1 MSSIDTKSLVSQL
14 MAVERR
20 PQDLLR
26 NRVSAL
32 QKTQTAWQSIA
43 DKLTTLKTAADEL
56 APLRAAASFT
66 TASSSDDASIAVAA
80 TGAGASTTAS
90 ISVVSLAAARTD
102 VSTDVFSGATDALG
116 SRTLSLTVNGETTA
130 YTSADGTIGGLV
142 SAINNA
148 DKGVSAKLLQT
159 SPGQFQLSLT
169 AAETGTANSFTT
181 SATGWTGFTNAR
193 PAADAE
199 LLVDGVSV
207 TRSSNKIG
215 DLIDG
220 LELNL
225 KKVTAA
231 PVEVS
236 FARDDK
242 AITDKVKALVDAANG
257 AMSTIANAT
266 RVSTQEANRGPLASD
281 PSARRLSDSI
291 RAVIAAP
298 ITLPD
303 GTSMTA
309 RSLGVSLNRDGTLKF
324 DAAELTK
331 SLGERPQD
339 VLAALGRSATST
351 TPGVS
356 VSSATPSATPGTRS
370 VSVTQAATQAS
381 LVSVPSPPPP
391 PGSLVNMTILTPT
404 GTYSVSFNA
413 GDTYSQ
419 TASNMT
425 AAMRSLG
432 LRMNASATTSGGVE
446 DGIVMSED
454 RYGSAHGF
462 TVSGGSALGLDGPA
476 TAGLDAQ
483 GTIDGTPF
491 TAAGRAIAS
500 GGLALSIGTTAG
512 QISAGG
518 GSATGSVRFGD
529 GLAGALSRIGAN
541 GAANGPAASAKTAVG
556 DRIRDLE
563 NRISRYDT
571 ILATREEA
579 FIRKFANMDSLL
591 SRLNTMDGSFA

>member
-32 QKTQTAWQSIA
+32 QKTQNAWQSIA

-56 APLRAAASFT
+56 APMRAAASFT
-66 TASSSDDASIAVAA
+66 TASSSDDASIAVTA
-80 TGAGASTTAS
+80 TGAGRNTTAS

-102 VSTDVFSGATDALG
+102 VANDVFTGASASLG

-130 YTSADGTIGGLV
+130 YSSADGTIGGLV
-142 SAINNA
+142 SAINDA

-169 AAETGTANSFTT
+169 AAKTGTANSFSVT
-181 SATGWTGFTNAR
+181 STGWSGFTNAR
-193 PAADAE
+193 PASDASI
-199 LLVDGVSV
+199 LVDGVPV
-207 TRSSNKIG
+207 TRSSNS
-215 DLIDG
+215 IDDVIEG
-220 LELNL
+220 LQLNL
-225 KKVTAA
+225 KKTTTA
-231 PVEVS
+231 PIEVS
-236 FARDDK
+236 FARDDQ
-242 AITDKVKALVDAANG
+242 AINDKVKALVDAANG

-266 RVSTQEANRGPLASD
+266 RTSTQESARGPLASD

-291 RAVIAAP
+291 RSVIAAP
-298 ITLPD
+298 ITLPN

-324 DAAELTK
+324 DPAELKK
-331 SLGERPQD
+331 SLSERPQD
-339 VLAALGRSATST
+339 VLDALGRSASST
-351 TPGVS
+351 APGVS
-356 VSSATPSATPGTRS
+356 VSSATPSAQPGTRS
-370 VSVTQAATQAS
+370 ISVTQAATQAS

-391 PGSLVNMTILTPT
+391 PGSLVNMTIMTPA

-432 LRMNASATTSGGVE
+432 LRMSASPTSTGGVE
-446 DGIVMSED
+446 DGISMSED
-454 RYGSAHGF
+454 RFGSAHTF
-462 TVSGGSALGLDGPA
+462 SVSGGSALGLDGPA

-483 GTIDGTPF
+483 GTINGTAF
-491 TAAGRAIAS
+491 TAAGRAVAS
-500 GGLALSIGTTAG
+500 GGLALSIGTTAS
-512 QISAGG
+512 QITAGG
-518 GSATGSVRFGD
+518 GAATGSVGFSD
-529 GLAGALSRIGAN
+529 GLAGALSRIGGN
-541 GAANGPAASAKTAVG
+541 GAANGPAASAKSAVG

-563 NRISRYDT
+563 GRISRYDT
-571 ILATREEA
+571 ILASREQA
-579 FIRKFANMDSLL
+579 FVRKFANMDSLL

>member
-32 QKTQTAWQSIA
+32 QKTQNAWQSIA

-56 APLRAAASFT
+56 APLRAAAAFT

-116 SRTLSLTVNGETTA
+116 SRTLSLTVNGETTD

-142 SAINNA
+142 SAINAA
-148 DKGVSAKLLQT
+148 DKGVAAKLLQT

-169 AAETGTANSFTT
+169 AAETGTANSFTAA
-181 SATGWTGFTNAR
+181 ATGWTGFTNAR
-193 PAADAE
+193 PAADAQ
-199 LLVDGVSV
+199 LLVDGVAV
-207 TRSSNKIG
+207 TRSSNRIG
-215 DLIDG
+215 DLIEG

-225 KKVTAA
+225 KKVTAS

-236 FARDDK
+236 FARDDQ
-242 AITDKVKALVDAANG
+242 AISDKVKALVDAANG

-291 RAVIAAP
+291 RSVIAAP
-298 ITLPD
+298 ISLPD
-303 GTSMTA
+303 GSSMTA

-324 DAAELTK
+324 DAAELKK
-331 SLGERPQD
+331 SLGERPQAVMD
-339 VLAALGRSATST
+339 ALSRSASST

-356 VSSATPSATPGTRS
+356 VSSATPSAVPGTRS

-391 PGSLVNMTILTPT
+391 PGSLVNMTIMTPA

-432 LRMNASATTSGGVE
+432 LRMSASPTSTGGVE
-446 DGIVMSED
+446 DGVSLSED
-454 RYGSAHGF
+454 RYGSAHTF
-462 TVSGGSALGLDGPA
+462 SVSGGSALGLDGPA

-483 GTIDGTPF
+483 GTINGTAF
-491 TAAGRAIAS
+491 TAAGRAVAS
-500 GGLALSIGTTAG
+500 NGLALSIGTTAG
-512 QISAGG
+512 QITAGG
-518 GSATGSVRFGD
+518 GAVTGSVGFSD

-541 GAANGPAASAKTAVG
+541 GSANGPAASAKTAVG

>member
-32 QKTQTAWQSIA
+32 QKTQNAWQSIA

-56 APLRAAASFT
+56 APLRAAAAFT

-116 SRTLSLTVNGETTA
+116 SRTLSLTVNGETTD

-142 SAINNA
+142 SAINAA
-148 DKGVSAKLLQT
+148 DKGVAAKLLQT

-169 AAETGTANSFTT
+169 AAETGTANSFTAA
-181 SATGWTGFTNAR
+181 ATGWTGFTNAR
-193 PAADAE
+193 PAADAQ
-199 LLVDGVSV
+199 LLVDGVAV
-207 TRSSNKIG
+207 TRSSNRIG
-215 DLIDG
+215 DLIAG

-225 KKVTAA
+225 KKVTAS

-236 FARDDK
+236 FARDDQ
-242 AITDKVKALVDAANG
+242 AISDKVKALVDAANG

-266 RVSTQEANRGPLASD
+266 RVSTQDANRGPLASD

-291 RAVIAAP
+291 RSVIAAP
-298 ITLPD
+298 ISLPD
-303 GTSMTA
+303 GSSMTA

-324 DAAELTK
+324 DAAELKK
-331 SLGERPQD
+331 SLGERPQAVMD
-339 VLAALGRSATST
+339 ALSRSASST

-356 VSSATPSATPGTRS
+356 VSSATPSAVPGTRS

-391 PGSLVNMTILTPT
+391 PGSLVNMTIMTPA

-432 LRMNASATTSGGVE
+432 LRMSASPTSTGGVE
-446 DGIVMSED
+446 DGVSLSED
-454 RYGSAHGF
+454 RYGSAHTF
-462 TVSGGSALGLDGPA
+462 SVSGGSALGLDGPA

-483 GTIDGTPF
+483 GTINGTAF
-491 TAAGRAIAS
+491 TAAGRAVAS
-500 GGLALSIGTTAG
+500 NGLALSVGTTAG
-512 QISAGG
+512 QITAGG
-518 GSATGSVRFGD
+518 GAVTGSVGFSD

-541 GAANGPAASAKTAVG
+541 GSANGPAASAKTAVG

>member
-32 QKTQTAWQSIA
+32 QKTQNAWQSIA

-56 APLRAAASFT
+56 APLRAAAAFT

-116 SRTLSLTVNGETTA
+116 SRTLSLTVNGETTD

-142 SAINNA
+142 SAINAA
-148 DKGVSAKLLQT
+148 DKGVAAKLLQT

-169 AAETGTANSFTT
+169 AAETGTANSFTAA
-181 SATGWTGFTNAR
+181 ATGWTGFTNAR
-193 PAADAE
+193 PAADAQ
-199 LLVDGVSV
+199 LLVDGVAV
-207 TRSSNKIG
+207 TRSSNRIG
-215 DLIDG
+215 DLIEG

-225 KKVTAA
+225 KKVTAS

-236 FARDDK
+236 FARDDQ
-242 AITDKVKALVDAANG
+242 AISDKVKALVDAANG

-291 RAVIAAP
+291 RSVIAAP
-298 ITLPD
+298 ISLPD
-303 GTSMTA
+303 GSSMTA

-324 DAAELTK
+324 DAAELKK
-331 SLGERPQD
+331 SLGERPQAVMD
-339 VLAALGRSATST
+339 ALSRSASST

-356 VSSATPSATPGTRS
+356 VSSATPSAVPGTRS

-391 PGSLVNMTILTPT
+391 PGSLVNMTIMTPA

-432 LRMNASATTSGGVE
+432 LRMSASPTSTGGVE
-446 DGIVMSED
+446 DGVSLSED
-454 RYGSAHGF
+454 RYGSAHTF
-462 TVSGGSALGLDGPA
+462 SVSGGSALGLDGPA

-483 GTIDGTPF
+483 GTINGTAF
-491 TAAGRAIAS
+491 TAAGRAVAS
-500 GGLALSIGTTAG
+500 NGLALSVGTTAG
-512 QISAGG
+512 QITAGG
-518 GSATGSVRFGD
+518 GAVTGSVGFSD

-541 GAANGPAASAKTAVG
+541 GSANGPAASAKTAVG

>member
-26 NRVSAL
+26 TRVSAL
-32 QKTQTAWQSIA
+32 QKTQNAWQSIA

-56 APLRAAASFT
+56 APMRAAASFT

-80 TGAGASTTAS
+80 TGAGRSTTAS
-90 ISVVSLAAARTD
+90 ISVVSLATARTD
-102 VSTDVFSGATDALG
+102 VSTDVFSGASASLG

-142 SAINNA
+142 SAINDA

-169 AAETGTANSFTT
+169 AAKTGTANTF
-181 SATGWTGFTNAR
+181 SATSTGWSGFTNAR
-193 PAADAE
+193 PAADASI
-199 LLVDGVSV
+199 LVDGVSV
-207 TRSSNKIG
+207 TRSSNS
-215 DLIDG
+215 IDDVIEG
-220 LELNL
+220 LQLNL
-225 KKVTAA
+225 KKTTAA
-231 PVEVS
+231 PIEVS
-236 FARDDK
+236 FARDDQ
-242 AITDKVKALVDAANG
+242 AINDKVKALVDAANG
-257 AMSTIANAT
+257 AMSTIASAT
-266 RVSTQEANRGPLASD
+266 RTSTQESARGPLASD

-291 RAVIAAP
+291 RSVIAAP

-303 GTSMTA
+303 GSSMTA

-324 DAAELTK
+324 DPAELKK
-331 SLGERPQD
+331 SLSERPQD
-339 VLAALGRSATST
+339 VLDALGRSASST
-351 TPGVS
+351 APGVS
-356 VSSATPSATPGTRS
+356 VSSATPSAQPGTRS
-370 VSVTQAATQAS
+370 ISVTQAATQAS

-391 PGSLVNMTILTPT
+391 PGSLVNMTIMTPA

-432 LRMNASATTSGGVE
+432 LRMSASPTSSGGVE
-446 DGIVMSED
+446 DGISMSED
-454 RYGSAHGF
+454 RYGSAHTFSVG
-462 TVSGGSALGLDGPA
+462 GGSALGLDGPA

-483 GTIDGTPF
+483 GTINGTAF
-491 TAAGRAIAS
+491 TAAGRAVAS
-500 GGLALSIGTTAG
+500 NGLALSIGSTAS
-512 QISAGG
+512 QITAGG
-518 GSATGSVRFGD
+518 GAATGTVGFSD
-529 GLAGALSRIGAN
+529 GLAGALSRIGGN
-541 GAANGPAASAKTAVG
+541 GAANGPAASAKAAVG

-563 NRISRYDT
+563 GRISRYDT
-571 ILATREEA
+571 ILASREQA
-579 FIRKFANMDSLL
+579 FVRKFANMDSLL